1 MTQVTGEE
9 DEREDG
15 DADERVR
22 RDFAQDVAGEN
33 PHARPVKARIAW
45 EACAKRRSLS
55 EVVTIRAS
63 PGRRPEWLMAGVL
76 EGLSR
81 VRIVCGERLHHRGH
95 RGSLRTH
102 SASPQTGSA
111 WLRLRGTAEGG
122 RRHMTFFGLRG
133 LEEQCRQRGQR

>member
-33 PHARPVKARIAW
+33 PHERPVKARIAW

-55 EVVTIRAS
+55 EVVTSRNSYRLGRKASAQRAQRITEDSFSVTSDGLRLAS
-63 PGRRPEWLMAGVL
+63 PSRDGRRRP
-76 EGLSR
+76 
-81 VRIVCGERLHHRGH
+81 
-95 RGSLRTH
+95 
-102 SASPQTGSA
+102 SP
-111 WLRLRGTAEGG
+111 
-122 RRHMTFFGLRG
+122 HDIFGLRG
-133 LEEQCRQRGQR
+133 LEEQRRQRRQR